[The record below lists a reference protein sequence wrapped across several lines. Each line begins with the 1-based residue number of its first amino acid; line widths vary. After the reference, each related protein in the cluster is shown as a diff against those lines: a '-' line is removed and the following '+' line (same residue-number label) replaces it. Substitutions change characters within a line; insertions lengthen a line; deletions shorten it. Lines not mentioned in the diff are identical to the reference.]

1 VLFRGSTIFIF
12 PLEKTGLKEKI
23 ELTEIGKY
31 NLLEKIIL
39 ERNFL
44 APDAETI
51 AEFVDVNIRRIEG
64 INRTQ
69 TIIPGIS
76 KMKNYLRL

>member
-1 VLFRGSTIFIF
+1 VLFKDSTVFIF

-23 ELTEIGKY
+23 ELTEVGKY

-44 APDAETI
+44 ASDAETI
-51 AEFVDVNIRRIEG
+51 AEFVDVNIPRIEG
-64 INRTQ
+64 TNRTRPLFRGYQ
-69 TIIPGIS
+69 
-76 KMKNYLRL
+76 R